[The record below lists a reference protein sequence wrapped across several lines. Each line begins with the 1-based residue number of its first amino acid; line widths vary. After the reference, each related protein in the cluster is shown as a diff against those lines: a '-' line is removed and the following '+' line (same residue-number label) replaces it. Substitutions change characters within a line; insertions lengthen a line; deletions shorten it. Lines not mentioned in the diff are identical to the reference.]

1 MADQN
6 LANEFGSLIN
16 GFSTSKWFW
25 RFVVSYL
32 CWLMGFGLGDFNG
45 WGLKEI
51 GFDQILWWTFVF
63 APPSWDLDFFEQDS
77 KRPHYRSELMFQQV
91 EVPSAKSS
99 FKQQ

>member
-1 MADQN
+1 
-6 LANEFGSLIN
+6 
-16 GFSTSKWFW
+16 
-25 RFVVSYL
+25 
-32 CWLMGFGLGDFNG
+32 MGFGLGDFNG

-91 EVPSAKSS
+91 EVPSAKTS